1 MSSAPTSRPDG
12 FDVIVLGAGPAG
24 VFAALRTVELG
35 ASTALVTTAEF
46 GGMAAND
53 GPVPVRALAFA
64 ARLMRDAR
72 DLPRYGITASEP
84 VLRYDRLLARVREVA
99 HDVSTHS
106 ALRERVDA
114 SGVKVYESVGAA
126 RFIDPDTIE
135 TEGGLRLEARKFIV
149 CTGGARQRLSI
160 PGFEFTHTHSDAWK
174 LSELPPSVLVVGGG
188 DTGVQIASMFH
199 AFGSDVQLF
208 ERGPRILHAAD
219 GAIAAAVAAGL
230 RESGVVLRE
239 RFGAITSFEKTSS
252 GVRMNFHDGR
262 RAESAEAALVVVAA
276 GWVADTARMNL
287 GAAGVELD
295 PRGNVRVDRF
305 LRTSAAHIFAA
316 GDLTGRLMLVPGAIE
331 DGFVAATNAVRG
343 PTLPLPRRVTPS
355 GSFTHP
361 EYAEVGLT
369 EAKAR
374 ETHDVVTTLVPF
386 EAAVRPIIE
395 GRTFG
400 FCKLVVDRGSC
411 RILGCHVVGE
421 RAVEITQLAAVAM
434 AADMRVDDLA
444 RVAVSFPTYAE
455 VLVHA
460 AVLAALELGQPLS
473 GQAER
478 VRREAHRAWPEHA
491 ASHP

>member
-1 MSSAPTSRPDG
+1 M
-12 FDVIVLGAGPAG
+12 L
-24 VFAALRTVELG
+24 AALRAAELG
-35 ASTALVTTAEF
+35 ARTALVTAAEF

-72 DLPRYGITASEP
+72 QLPQYGITTSEP
-84 VLRYDRLLARVREVA
+84 ALRYDRLLARVREVV

-106 ALRERVDA
+106 ALREKIDA
-114 SGVKVYESVGAA
+114 LGVTVYEQAGAA
-126 RFIDPDTIE
+126 RFTGSHTIE
-135 TEGGLRLEARKFIV
+135 TEGGLRLEAAKFIL
-149 CTGGARQRLSI
+149 CTGGVSRRLAI
-160 PGFEFTHTHSDAWK
+160 PGSELTHTHSDAWK
-174 LSELPPSVLVVGGG
+174 LTGVPPSLLVIGGG

-199 AFGSDVQLF
+199 AFGSKVQLF
-208 ERGPRILHAAD
+208 ERGPRILRAAD
-219 GAIAAAVAAGL
+219 ETVAAAVAAAL
-230 RESGVVLRE
+230 RESGLTVRE
-239 RFGAITSFEKTSS
+239 RFGEITSFEKTAT
-252 GVRMNFHDGR
+252 GVRMNFRDGR
-262 RAESAEAALVVVAA
+262 DESTEAALVMMAA
-276 GWVADTARMNL
+276 GWVADTAHMNL

-295 PRGNVRVDRF
+295 PRGNVKVDPF
-305 LRTSAAHIFAA
+305 LQTSAPHIFAA
-316 GDLTGRLMLVPGAIE
+316 GDVTGRLMLVPGAIE
-331 DGFVAATNAVRG
+331 DGFVAATNAIRG

-374 ETHDVVTTLVPF
+374 ETHDVVTALVPF
-386 EAAVRPIIE
+386 ESAVRPIIE

-421 RAVEITQLAAVAM
+421 RAVEIAQLAAVAI

-460 AVLAALELGQPLS
+460 AVLAAIELDLPLS

-478 VRREAHRAWPEHA
+478 MRRDVLA
-491 ASHP
+491 A